1 MRKIFTTIAISL
13 VMAGAVT
20 MTAFDGEKVENN
32 IVETS
37 IVTTTTEETT
47 TTTTTTE
54 TTTTTTETTI
64 TTTTE
69 ETTTIPTTTSTT
81 TTAAAVTTTATTT
94 TAREIIVLTTTT
106 TTESVEYYPTAEE
119 VASALVSIGNDCLN
133 YQIIGASNYSYSG
146 GTRKGTIIYI
156 DCNDKEDESKIV
168 RLCLDL
174 MVEVDSEN
182 RVFSI
187 KRICTLGD
195 HSNERDELLT
205 IFPMVFC

>member
-54 TTTTTTETTI
+54 TTTTTT
-64 TTTTE
+64 TE
-69 ETTTIPTTTSTT
+69 ETTTIPT
-81 TTAAAVTTTATTT
+81 TTT

-156 DCNDKEDESKIV
+156 DCNDKEDESKTV

-205 IFPMVFC
+205 IFPMAFC